1 VLTLIG
7 TILGIFSG
15 LLPEVV
21 KYFNAKQDRAH
32 ELAVMNLQIEQQ
44 KLGFTQRI
52 EEINV
57 NADVKQEE
65 LSIQAST
72 PQTLAYTGKWVDYII
87 GLANILLALASGLV
101 RPTITYCYFFAY
113 AAVKYA
119 QYLMLKVE
127 TASAAQTI
135 VALWSQ
141 DDMAMFATVIT
152 FWFSSRMFSKA
163 RAGLGNS
170 NLGMPATTTVLTKI
184 P

>member
-1 VLTLIG
+1 MLTLIG
-7 TILGIFSG
+7 TVLGIFSG

-32 ELAVMNLQIEQQ
+32 ELAVMNLQMEQQ
-44 KLGFTQRI
+44 KLGFTQHL
-52 EEINV
+52 EEINTQ
-57 NADVKQEE
+57 ADIKQEE

-72 PQTLAYTGKWVDYII
+72 PQSLPYTGKWVDYFI
-87 GLANILLALASGLV
+87 GFANIMLAIASGLV
-101 RPTITYCYFFAY
+101 RPTITYCYFGAY

-163 RAGLGNS
+163 RAGLGTS
-170 NLGMPATTTVLTKI
+170 ALGMPTATTVLTKI